1 VTRGEQVTAQ
11 RAAFVMEQFRVVAP
25 GRLEV
30 EGRWEGVHGVDLD
43 RAVLVLEAKG
53 RVDRVEA
60 DAVRRTPNTW
70 HAVFAW
76 NGEPAAID
84 RAQLEVGDRLLVEI
98 RARPSARRRLGRAE
112 SPVLRLDPRARA
124 TAEDDGPDADI
135 VSLHAALAA
144 SEDQLAVAK
153 EETEIAREAARRA
166 REDAER
172 EHGRRESEATR
183 LHAALDKLKQVA
195 DNALRAERARVA
207 EQAGEIER
215 IEHELTGV
223 RAESESLRNEL
234 AQRQQEHEQ
243 IEARNRQ
250 LGVLLSDARQDSERL
265 AQVEAER
272 DGALAEVQRL
282 QAELDEAWQAT
293 VRSAVELEQA
303 TEQARQAAQLRDRL
317 AAIRA
322 ALDDGR

>member
-1 VTRGEQVTAQ
+1 MTRSEQVTAKH
-11 RAAFVMEQFRVVAP
+11 AAFVMEQFRVVAP

-43 RAVLVLEAKG
+43 RAVLMLQGAG
-53 RVDRVEA
+53 RRDRVEA

-70 HAVFAW
+70 RAVFAW
-76 NGEPAAID
+76 DGEPAAID

-98 RARPSARRRLGRAE
+98 RARPSARRRLGRAA
-112 SPVLRLDPRARA
+112 SPVLPLEPRARA
-124 TAEDDGPDADI
+124 EDGGPDADI
-135 VSLHAALAA
+135 VSLQAALVAA
-144 SEDQLAVAK
+144 EDQLAVAK
-153 EETEIAREAARRA
+153 DETEIAREAARRA
-166 REDAER
+166 RKDAER
-172 EHGRRESEATR
+172 ERGRRESEAIR

-195 DNALRAERARVA
+195 DDALRAERARVA

-215 IEHELTGV
+215 IEHELTGA
-223 RAESESLRNEL
+223 RAESESVRNEL
-234 AQRQQEHEQ
+234 AQRRQQHEQ
-243 IEARNRQ
+243 MEARNRQ

-303 TEQARQAAQLRDRL
+303 TEQARAAAQLRERL